1 MTKWIDDR
9 GASWPLADVVAEI
22 CERAGLEPHMY
33 EVGRLEGDTIGFFLS
48 QHRDSY
54 EGIEE
59 LGIGNFF
66 DAASYDGKVNFIPR
80 GDNPVVTLTS
90 QDVIAESDEEDRTR
104 EDAIKIPYLMQL
116 EYYDIEGGLNADIQ
130 QSDRSLDSRATGEK
144 KLQSNE
150 VKDADTAKQQI
161 VKAHKVAI
169 EEQRGKRT
177 FRLPLTHVGL
187 TVADVI
193 VLDGERMRIEEVK
206 MDVDSQKYTAVF
218 DRKSAYFSSAK
229 GYPVQIPT
237 EPPSAAIGETAIH
250 IIDTHILSDADDKL
264 GFYIVAE
271 RTTER
276 WEGVAIEVSR
286 DGGKNYD
293 EQFILNEEGI
303 IGELLEPIKDHPPE
317 YPDTHNQIKLKTM
330 DYRDVLMSYDLREM
344 LNRKGLM
351 LIGDELLNYGNAEDD
366 AEGNWTLSHLFRGR
380 KGTPT
385 SSHIDGERV
394 VLFDYGSVPF
404 IESSLY
410 DVGKTFTLRITSLGT
425 DVSYTMSYTFN
436 GNSQRERKPNRL
448 QVKREGDMMQLSWLG
463 TGRLGGGRNVAM
475 GAYFSGYQVTI
486 NGKQHDV
493 VGNQMSLTV
502 PYEKGIVSVAQVNS
516 IMGVGESISV
526 RVD

>member
-1 MTKWIDDR
+1 MLLTQRFFSALPIFIVII
-9 GASWPLADVVAEI
+9 PFLAGVSVYFF
-22 CERAGLEPHMY
+22 CKEREHLRQVLVIFG
-33 EVGRLEGDTIGFFLS
+33 
-48 QHRDSY
+48 
-54 EGIEE
+54 
-59 LGIGNFF
+59 
-66 DAASYDGKVNFIPR
+66 
-80 GDNPVVTLTS
+80 TL
-90 QDVIAESDEEDRTR
+90 
-104 EDAIKIPYLMQL
+104 
-116 EYYDIEGGLNADIQ
+116 
-130 QSDRSLDSRATGEK
+130 
-144 KLQSNE
+144 
-150 VKDADTAKQQI
+150 
-161 VKAHKVAI
+161 
-169 EEQRGKRT
+169 
-177 FRLPLTHVGL
+177 LPLTLALSVIPFVQKGVIITKNLDMLPPLGL
-187 TVADVI
+187 T
-193 VLDGERMRIEEVK
+193 LRI
-206 MDVDSQKYTAVF
+206 
-218 DRKSAYFSSAK
+218 
-229 GYPVQIPT
+229 
-237 EPPSAAIGETAIH
+237 
-250 IIDTHILSDADDKL
+250 DKL

-286 DGGKNYD
+286 DGGENYD

-303 IGELLEPIKDHPPE
+303 IGELLEPIKDHPHE

-351 LIGDELLNYGNAEDD
+351 LIGDELLNYGTAEDD

-463 TGRLGGGRNVAM
+463 TGRLGGGTNVAM

-502 PYEKGIVSVAQVNS
+502 PYEKGSVSVAQVNS